1 MSECER
7 SRLHVMERDTLWD
20 RDDAKMNMSDN
31 FELAAVRRGKV
42 ADLVALRGA
51 MTLRDLCDHFGV
63 SDATMR
69 RDLQALD
76 DEGRVERTHGGVM
89 RKTSVLGDLSNDQ
102 RKAVGAD
109 EKRRIGLAAIELLN
123 GNEVVFLD
131 AGTTAHAV
139 AVEAIKKPKCTYVTT
154 SLGIARKLQS
164 HGLTDFYL
172 IGGAYEPINDSFA
185 GTLAIEALR
194 SLSFDM
200 AFICC
205 SAIDLKNR
213 SISVASEAY
222 SQVQKEV
229 LATSRLKY
237 VIADSSKFKPSA
249 FMRTAAFSQMSG
261 IITNRETIESN
272 LAALRKSKLELVLA

>member
-1 MSECER
+1 M
-7 SRLHVMERDTLWD
+7 
-20 RDDAKMNMSDN
+20 KMSDS
-31 FELAAVRRGKV
+31 FELAAVRRQGIV
-42 ADLVALRGA
+42 ELVLSRGA
-51 MTLRDLCDHFGV
+51 MTLRDLCEHFGV

-76 DEGRVERTHGGVM
+76 SEGRVSRTHGGVM
-89 RKTSVLGDLSNDQ
+89 KKASVLGDLPNDQ
-102 RKAVGAD
+102 RKAVGAE
-109 EKRRIGLAAIELLN
+109 EKNRIGLAAINLLD
-123 GNEVVFLD
+123 GDEVVFLD

-139 AVEAIKKPKCTYVTT
+139 AVHVAKKPKCTYVTT
-154 SLGIARKLQS
+154 SLGIAKKLQS
-164 HGLTDFYL
+164 LGMTDFYL

-205 SAIDLKNR
+205 SAIDLKGR

-229 LATSRLKY
+229 LSNSRVNF
-237 VIADSSKFKPSA
+237 VIADSSKFRPSA
-249 FMRTAAFSQMSG
+249 FMRTATFSQISG
-261 IITNRETIESN
+261 IITNRE
-272 LAALRKSKLELVLA
+272 ARKGDLELVRKANLELVLA

>member
-1 MSECER
+1 
-7 SRLHVMERDTLWD
+7 
-20 RDDAKMNMSDN
+20 MSDN
-31 FELAAVRRGKV
+31 FELAAVRREKIV
-42 ADLVALRGA
+42 DLVGLRGA

-63 SDATMR
+63 SNATMR

-76 DEGRVERTHGGVM
+76 GEGRVERTHGGVM
-89 RKTSVLGDLSNDQ
+89 KNTSVLRDLPNDQ
-102 RKAVGAD
+102 RKSVGAA
-109 EKRRIGLAAIELLN
+109 EKSRIGLAAINLLS
-123 GNEVVFLD
+123 GDEVVFLD

-139 AVEAIKKPKCTYVTT
+139 AVQANKKPQCTYVTT

-164 HGLTDFYL
+164 LGIDDFYL
-172 IGGAYEPINDSFA
+172 VGGAYEPINDSFA

-194 SLSFDM
+194 SLSFDV

-229 LATSRLKY
+229 LSNARTKL
-237 VIADSSKFKPSA
+237 VIADGSKFKPSA
-249 FMRTAAFSQMSG
+249 FMRTAVFSQISG
-261 IITNRETIESN
+261 IITNSDANESDLN
-272 LAALRKSKLELVLA
+272 LIRKTNLEVVLA

>member
-1 MSECER
+1 
-7 SRLHVMERDTLWD
+7 
-20 RDDAKMNMSDN
+20 MNMSDTL
-31 FELAAVRRGKV
+31 ELAAVRRGRV
-42 ADLVALRGA
+42 ADLVASRGA

-76 DEGRVERTHGGVM
+76 KEGRVARTHGGVM
-89 RKTSVLGDLSNDQ
+89 RKASVIGDLPNDQ
-102 RKAVGAD
+102 RKSVGAE
-109 EKRRIGLAAIELLN
+109 EKRRIGLAAINLLD
-123 GNEVVFLD
+123 GDEVVFLD

-139 AVEAIKKPKCTYVTT
+139 AVEAIRKPKCTYVTT

-172 IGGAYEPINDSFA
+172 VGGAYEPINDSFA

-194 SLSFDM
+194 SLSFDV

-205 SAIDLKNR
+205 SAIDLQSR

-229 LATSRLKY
+229 LANSRAKY
-237 VIADSSKFKPSA
+237 VIADNSKFKSSA
-249 FMRTAAFSQMSG
+249 FMRTATFSKISG
-261 IITNRETIESN
+261 IITNREVSQSDLE
-272 LAALRKSKLELVLA
+272 ALRKTELELVLA